1 MAPLDEALYHYVM
14 NCRKLH
20 TDDTPV
26 PVLAPG
32 RKKTKTGRIWTY
44 VRDDRNAGSSDPP
57 AAWFAYSPDRQGKH
71 PELHLRSFRG
81 VLQADT
87 FAGYDRLFS
96 TSREGGV
103 LTEAACWAHAR
114 RKSTTY
120 ISSQSATAEEALKR
134 IGELYAI
141 EAEIRGM
148 PETERLA
155 ARQSRSAP
163 LLASL
168 HEWMVEKSA
177 TLSKKSRQ
185 GEAFTYALNQWDAL
199 CYYCRDGLAEPDN
212 NAVERFAPSARERKL
227 HLLRERSW
235 WRTWC
240 TAVRTDRNVPSE
252 RYRSGSVSAPHPERS
267 AWSGLPTGL
276 VNFCRGTWLYLPD
289 QCQYGVRLTLTCP
302 EMAGQDHFPTDWSKV
317 SHTVDIPGRAA
328 FRTRDILT

>member
-1 MAPLDEALYHYVM
+1 MPAGVELSRALLSNWVDTCCRLMAPLDEALYHYVM

-81 VLQADT
+81 VLQADA

-114 RKSTTY
+114 RKIHDVY

-177 TLSKKSRQ
+177 TLSKNPGWERRSRM
-185 GEAFTYALNQWDAL
+185 
-199 CYYCRDGLAEPDN
+199 P
-212 NAVERFAPSARERKL
+212 
-227 HLLRERSW
+227 
-235 WRTWC
+235 
-240 TAVRTDRNVPSE
+240 
-252 RYRSGSVSAPHPERS
+252 
-267 AWSGLPTGL
+267 
-276 VNFCRGTWLYLPD
+276 
-289 QCQYGVRLTLTCP
+289 
-302 EMAGQDHFPTDWSKV
+302 
-317 SHTVDIPGRAA
+317 
-328 FRTRDILT
+328 

>member
-1 MAPLDEALYHYVM
+1 LDEALYHYVM

-81 VLQADT
+81 VLQADA

-114 RKSTTY
+114 RKIHDVY

-168 HEWMVEKSA
+168 
-177 TLSKKSRQ
+177 
-185 GEAFTYALNQWDAL
+185 
-199 CYYCRDGLAEPDN
+199 
-212 NAVERFAPSARERKL
+212 
-227 HLLRERSW
+227 
-235 WRTWC
+235 
-240 TAVRTDRNVPSE
+240 
-252 RYRSGSVSAPHPERS
+252 
-267 AWSGLPTGL
+267 
-276 VNFCRGTWLYLPD
+276 
-289 QCQYGVRLTLTCP
+289 
-302 EMAGQDHFPTDWSKV
+302 
-317 SHTVDIPGRAA
+317 
-328 FRTRDILT
+328 